1 MTATLPSDTEPR
13 WDLSRL
19 FAGGDDPQLEL
30 DFVHIRHEAKALRA
44 RYLGQAANLSPAQLR
59 QAIERFEAHYNAL
72 GKIGTFASLSFSADT
87 ANEKTKA
94 LFTRIR
100 TELTAI
106 HNEVQFFKLELQAL
120 PQERFEAFSRA
131 PELASYR
138 YYLEKLRKALPHTL
152 SEAEER
158 LLAVRDVTGVQA
170 WAQLYTEITAGLTVS
185 LELPDGPRTMNVE
198 SARALRADPDRRVR
212 EAATRAVFAA
222 HAAEAHVLT
231 YVFNTIYE
239 DHHQACK
246 LRGYDSPIAPTL
258 ANEDLSPAIVEALM
272 ATTEANYPL
281 AQRYYRAKAKVLG
294 LEGFASHDI
303 VAPYSQVETR
313 VTYAEAQQTV
323 LECFGAFAPR
333 FEEIARGFFDGGYI
347 DVPSAPGKQ
356 GGAFCHGIRPG
367 LHPYV
372 LLNFTH
378 QQDDV
383 MTLAH
388 ELGHGIHFLLA
399 GERQSVYNY
408 YPILPLAETA
418 STFAEVITYEHLLAR
433 EEDPKRRLQLLAARV
448 EDAVSTIMR
457 QVMYTRWEQRAH
469 DARAQGVVSRED
481 FCRLWEAENAKLYGD
496 AVARGEGDKWGWITI
511 PHLIKYRFY
520 CYSYAFGQLLVY
532 ALYRKYQAEGAA
544 FVPRLLELLAAGG
557 SAPANEI
564 LKRIGI
570 DIQDPGFWQGGFDY
584 VGEMIEAFEQEARAQ
599 SLF

>member
-30 DFVHIRHEAKALRA
+30 DFVHVRHEAKGLRE
-44 RYLGQAANLSPAQLR
+44 RYLNQVANLSPAQLR
-59 QAIERFEAHYNAL
+59 QALERFEAHYNAL
-72 GKIGTFASLSFSADT
+72 GKIGTFASLSFSANTSD
-87 ANEKTKA
+87 EKTKA

-106 HNEVQFFKLELQAL
+106 NNEVQFFKLELQAL
-120 PQERFEAFSRA
+120 PQPRFEEFSRA
-131 PELASYR
+131 PELTSYR

-152 SEAEER
+152 TEPEER

-170 WAQLYTEITAGLTVS
+170 WAQLYTEITAGLTVT
-185 LELPDGPRTMNVE
+185 LALPDGPKTMNVE
-198 SARALRADPDRRVR
+198 SARALRSDPDRRVR
-212 EAATRAVFAA
+212 EVATQAVFAS

-231 YVFNTIYE
+231 YIFNTIYE
-239 DHHQACK
+239 DHRQTCK
-246 LRGYDSPIAPTL
+246 LRHYDQPIAPTL
-258 ANEDLSPAIVEALM
+258 ANEDLAPAIVEALM

-294 LEGFASHDI
+294 LTDFASHDVI
-303 VAPYSQVETR
+303 APYTKTETH
-313 VTYAEAQQTV
+313 VSYAEAQAIV
-323 LECFGAFAPR
+323 LECFSAFSPR
-333 FEEIARGFFDGGYI
+333 FGELAKGFFDGGYI
-347 DVPSAPGKQ
+347 DVPAAPGKQ

-418 STFAEVITYEHLLAR
+418 STFAEVITYNRLLA
-433 EEDPKRRLQLLAARV
+433 EEKDPKRRLQLLAARV

-496 AVARGEGDKWGWITI
+496 AVQRGEGDKWGWITI
-511 PHLIKYRFY
+511 PHLVKYRFY

-532 ALYRKYQAEGAA
+532 ALYRKYQAEGPA
-544 FVPRLLELLAAGG
+544 FVPQILELLAAGG
-557 SAPANEI
+557 SAPAPEI
-564 LKRIGI
+564 LKRLGV

-584 VGEMIEAFEQEARAQ
+584 VAEMLAEFEQEAAAQ
-599 SLF
+599 A